1 MHEMYIGPELKLN
14 GQIIMRVESLP
25 TGAESEIYWYHA
37 GRHGVEKITLHE
49 DVPAM
54 HCNMRRILVWGE
66 RGFFAKFLISMWVL
80 STGNRLRCK
89 MMGDHYF
96 DT

>member
-66 RGFFAKFLISMWVL
+66 RGILCEIPYQHVSVIHWKPLEV
-80 STGNRLRCK
+80 
-89 MMGDHYF
+89 
-96 DT
+96 